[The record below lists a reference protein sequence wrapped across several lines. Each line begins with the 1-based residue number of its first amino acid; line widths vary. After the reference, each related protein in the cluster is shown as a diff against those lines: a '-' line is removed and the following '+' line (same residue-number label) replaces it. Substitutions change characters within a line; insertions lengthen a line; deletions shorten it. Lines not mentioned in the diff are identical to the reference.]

1 VLDAQDVYA
10 LVALATFYNKFY
22 GQCSKAFVKLE
33 SLPTLRPDQRDAYG
47 ALAVNIFLQHP
58 PVDTRVVKET
68 REKKPGVAAVSDALE
83 GLANTKEQVCVASGK
98 LIGDSQWL
106 KCRCAARLR
115 GRCVCVC
122 GGQPKGRW
130 PPQWRRPRSERARKA
145 SRRPL

>member
-1 VLDAQDVYA
+1 MLDAQDVYA

-115 GRCVCVC
+115 GQW
-122 GGQPKGRW
+122 GGGSRKGDGL
-130 PPQWRRPRSERARKA
+130 RSGGGR
-145 SRRPL
+145 